1 MIVAVYQRQANHCI
15 IPGGKHYIVILPT
28 LIGTGRCK
36 GEAYPTTIMTI
47 GKQRRVVDLLIILGL
62 LLLVAGI
69 VAFIMEGYV
78 VALICL
84 PAAILLFVAV
94 DWGNE

>member
-1 MIVAVYQRQANHCI
+1 
-15 IPGGKHYIVILPT
+15 
-28 LIGTGRCK
+28 
-36 GEAYPTTIMTI
+36 MTI
-47 GKQRRVVDLLIILGL
+47 GKQRRLVDLLIILGL

-69 VAFIMEGYV
+69 VAFIMDRYV

-94 DWGNE
+94 DWRNGQ

>member
-1 MIVAVYQRQANHCI
+1 
-15 IPGGKHYIVILPT
+15 
-28 LIGTGRCK
+28 
-36 GEAYPTTIMTI
+36 MTME
-47 GKQRRVVDLLIILGL
+47 KQRRLVDLLIIGGL

>member
-1 MIVAVYQRQANHCI
+1 
-15 IPGGKHYIVILPT
+15 
-28 LIGTGRCK
+28 
-36 GEAYPTTIMTI
+36 MTME
-47 GKQRRVVDLLIILGL
+47 KQRRLVDLFIIAGL

-69 VAFIMEGYV
+69 VAFIMDRYV